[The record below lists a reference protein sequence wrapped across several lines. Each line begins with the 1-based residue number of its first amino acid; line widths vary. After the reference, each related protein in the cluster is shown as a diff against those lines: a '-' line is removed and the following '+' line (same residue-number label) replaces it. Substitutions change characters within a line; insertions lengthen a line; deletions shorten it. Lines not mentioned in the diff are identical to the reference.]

1 MRNRLS
7 RPVENRIEGRQVHV
21 SQVPPRM
28 VLAGMW
34 PAEPRLG
41 SPGEV
46 AEYLH
51 KCINGGC
58 RTLGELKRAVR
69 RARDALREI
78 AAAGG

>member
-1 MRNRLS
+1 MQVSRVSPAAVWAAMR
-7 RPVENRIEGRQVHV
+7 
-21 SQVPPRM
+21 
-28 VLAGMW
+28 
-34 PAEPRLG
+34 PAEPRLE
-41 SPGEV
+41 SAGEV

-78 AAAGG
+78 AAACG